1 MCRYADVQMRNAAKM
16 RAIHLHICISA
27 HLPIPLYLCP
37 VMKYKHIFFD
47 LDHTLWDF
55 ETNSYQTLEELYHTF
70 NLSARGVP
78 GFEAFYD
85 SYVIHNEILWD
96 RFRKGL
102 INRNDLRYKRFSRT
116 LLDFK
121 IGDEK
126 LSNALSEKFLEV
138 LPFKTALFPYTVE
151 VLEYLTAKNY
161 PLHMITNGFEDTQL
175 LKMRNAKIDHFFTHI
190 ITSEVAG
197 SLKPYREIFDYAIT
211 KAATRATESIMIGD
225 ALELDIIGAHNAG
238 MDQIYFNAKVPATTM
253 QPTYCISCLSELKT
267 IL

>member
-1 MCRYADVQMRNAAKM
+1 
-16 RAIHLHICISA
+16 
-27 HLPIPLYLCP
+27 
-37 VMKYKHIFFD
+37 MKYKHIFFD

-70 NLSARGVP
+70 NLASRGVHS
-78 GFEAFYD
+78 FEAFYN
-85 SYVIHNEILWD
+85 SYVVHNDKLWD
-96 RFRKGL
+96 RFRKGF
-102 INRNDLRYKRFSRT
+102 ITRNDLRSKRFTLT

-121 IGDEK
+121 IGDEQ
-126 LSNALSEKFLEV
+126 LSRSLNEKFVEV
-138 LPFKTALFPYTVE
+138 LPFKTALFPYTIE
-151 VLEYLTAKNY
+151 VLEYLAAKNY
-161 PLHMITNGFEDTQL
+161 PLHMITNGFEETQL

-211 KAATRATESIMIGD
+211 KAATTATDCVMIGD

-238 MDQIYFNAKVPATTM
+238 MDQIYFNAKIPAVTM
-253 QPTYCISCLSELKT
+253 QPTHCIACLSELKT

>member
-1 MCRYADVQMRNAAKM
+1 
-16 RAIHLHICISA
+16 
-27 HLPIPLYLCP
+27 
-37 VMKYKHIFFD
+37 MKYKHIFFD

-70 NLSARGVP
+70 NLAGRGVP
-78 GFEAFYD
+78 AFEAFYK
-85 SYVIHNEILWD
+85 SYVIHNDKLWD
-96 RFRKGL
+96 RFRKGF
-102 INRNDLRYKRFSRT
+102 ITRNDLRSKRFSLT

-126 LSNALSEKFLEV
+126 LSQALSEKFLQV
-138 LPFKTALFPYTVE
+138 LPFKTALFPYTIE

-161 PLHMITNGFEDTQL
+161 PLHMITNGFEETQL

-211 KAATRATESIMIGD
+211 KAAATATDCVMIGD
-225 ALELDIIGAHNAG
+225 ALELDIVGAFNAG
-238 MDQIYFNAKVPATTM
+238 MDQIYFNPKIPATTM
-253 QPTYCISCLSELKT
+253 QPTHSISCLSELKA